1 MNTYHKIQNV
11 FLRDPETKYK
21 TLLEGQYA
29 KPEFEYLKDNE
40 WVFTEKVDGMNIR
53 IQFNGELSYKGKT
66 DNAQLHRD
74 LVQRLHD
81 LFDSKLSLFKENF
94 VAPEGKE
101 TAVCFY
107 GEGYGA
113 GIQKGGCY
121 RPDKDFVLF
130 DIKIGDWWLQRKDVE
145 NVAEKFEIDV
155 VPVVGIGSLSKAVGM
170 TRYSFKSRWG
180 DFSAEGLVCRPSTEL
195 VCRNGKRVITKIK
208 YKDFR
213 K

>member
-1 MNTYHKIQNV
+1 MGYYEIENLYKDQTILNMKEVYVMEKIHGTSAHVSYKSGRLGFFAGGGAHKPFLEHFDQEDLLKGFEAMEVGDTSVIIYGENYGGKIQGMSA
-11 FLRDPETKYK
+11 TYGKY
-21 TLLEGQYA
+21 Q
-29 KPEFEYLKDNE
+29 
-40 WVFTEKVDGMNIR
+40 
-53 IQFNGELSYKGKT
+53 S
-66 DNAQLHRD
+66 
-74 LVQRLHD
+74 
-81 LFDSKLSLFKENF
+81 F
-94 VAPEGKE
+94 VA
-101 TAVCFY
+101 
-107 GEGYGA
+107 
-113 GIQKGGCY
+113 
-121 RPDKDFVLF
+121 F
-130 DIKIGDWWLQRKDVE
+130 DVKIGDWWLQRKDVE